1 MWRGEK
7 KDCVVAVVAG
17 NIKLEFVFLFLWN
30 FLFPPSVLGTT
41 AFDRD
46 APEAVDCVYDRH
58 WKHLHRRHKKKKRE
72 LNCSPPQGNCWSGAF
87 AKYLRSTSSLTS
99 KSWLGEE
106 TVSSVGLSPN
116 CGLVN
121 SEGGTWART
130 PGRYQ
135 LLDHGGRG
143 DGGDY
148 EDEDTLRD
156 PHVFLLLLCSFLS
169 LSSPHHHFIHQL
181 HWLRLSYVVS
191 NY

>member
-7 KDCVVAVVAG
+7 KDRVVAVVAG

-30 FLFPPSVLGTT
+30 FLFPPSVLDTT

-58 WKHLHRRHKKKKRE
+58 WKHLHRRHKKKRRE
-72 LNCSPPQGNCWSGAF
+72 LNRSPPQGKCWSGAF

-135 LLDHGGRG
+135 LLDHGGTGGRG
-143 DGGDY
+143 GLWRWRHT
-148 EDEDTLRD
+148 ERLTCI
-156 PHVFLLLLCSFLS
+156 PITPLLFSLS
-169 LSSPHHHFIHQL
+169 LFSSSSLHPSTPLTPAQL
-181 HWLRLSYVVS
+181 RC
-191 NY
+191 